1 MRGQQQKRNF
11 ASTWAGLKS
20 KAIKRELCTLK
31 KTFNFANIDIIRQVW
46 SKYLIERKTMEEGGV
61 ELSQENY

>member
-1 MRGQQQKRNF
+1 MSRKF
-11 ASTWAGLKS
+11 AVLTW
-20 KAIKRELCTLK
+20 
-31 KTFNFANIDIIRQVW
+31 ANIDIIRQVW